1 MATRISSAHFDR
13 ERAMGTLIRSIA
25 RGAAACAALALAA
38 SSASAEIPGYQAKL
52 ATKLANVKTGIAKGP
67 FKSDWDSLRA
77 GYRTPNWF
85 RDAKFGIF
93 IHWGVYSVPAFAN
106 EWYSRNMYVPGNAA
120 YEHQVATYGP
130 QSKFGYKDFIP
141 MFKAEKFDPAA
152 WVQLFSDAG
161 ARYVVP
167 VAEHCDGFAM
177 YQSDLTEWDAAEM
190 GPHRD
195 VVGLIAKAARARG
208 MHFGLSSHRA
218 EHWWWYYMGRTF
230 DSDVND
236 PKYAGLYGPAAPMGL
251 PADGPTNWPD
261 GNQLQEWL
269 PPSKAFMDDWMGRTS
284 ELIDKYHPELIYF
297 DWWTAAPMFE
307 SRMRDT
313 AAYYY
318 NRSASWGAPGIIAYK
333 GGQFA
338 EGSAL
343 FDMERGKTDQ
353 LRLTP
358 WQSDTSV
365 SLKSWGYARNDSYR
379 TPQSLVADLIDIV
392 SKNGNLLL
400 NVGPKSDGTIPDE
413 IVSVLKG
420 MGGWLKVNGEAI
432 YGTRPF
438 RYFGE
443 GPTKSGQVRVGGQV
457 EQSAIKGFT
466 PADIRFTTKGNV
478 LYALG
483 LARPKDGAV
492 LIKTLYAGTPY
503 LDAPIKS
510 IELLDGGKINWQQ
523 TPQGL
528 KVNLPAAADGSY
540 PYALRIRTH

>member
-177 YQSDLTEWDAAEM
+177 YQSDLTEWDTAEM

>member
-1 MATRISSAHFDR
+1 MSTRIMEKTRMISGKRIFGASV
-13 ERAMGTLIRSIA
+13 AM
-25 RGAAACAALALAA
+25 AALALAVPA
-38 SSASAEIPGYQAKL
+38 AAQVPGYEAKVDAKL
-52 ATKLANVKTGIAKGP
+52 KQVKAGIANGP
-67 FKSDWDSLRA
+67 FKSDWDALR
-77 GYRTPNWF
+77 GKYRTPEWF

-93 IHWGVYSVPAFAN
+93 IHWGPYSVPAFAN

-120 YEHQVATYGP
+120 YKHHVETYGP

-141 MFKAEKFDPAA
+141 QFKAEKFDPTA
-152 WVQLFSDAG
+152 WMKLFQDAG

-177 YQSDLTEWDAAEM
+177 YASDFTEWDASKM
-190 GPHRD
+190 GPKRD
-195 VVGLIAKAARARG
+195 TTGEIAKAARAAG
-208 MHFGLSSHRA
+208 LHFGLSSHRA

-236 PKYAGLYGPAAPMGL
+236 PKNDGLYGPAAPMGL
-251 PADGPTNWPD
+251 PADRPESWPD
-261 GNQLQEWL
+261 GGQLQTWM
-269 PPSKAFMDDWMGRTS
+269 PPNKAFLNDWMARTS
-284 ELIDKYHPELIYF
+284 ELVDKYKPELIYF
-297 DWWTAAPMFE
+297 DWWTAAPSFE
-307 SRMRDT
+307 PLMRDT

-318 NRSASWGAPGIIAYK
+318 NRSASWGGQGIIAYK

-343 FDMERGKTDQ
+343 FDMERGKTDA
-353 LRLTP
+353 LKLTP

-365 SLKSWGYARNDSYR
+365 SVHSWGYARNDSYR
-379 TPQSLVADLIDIV
+379 TAQSLISDLIDIV

-400 NVGPKSDGTIPDE
+400 NVGPKADGTIPDE
-413 IVSVLKG
+413 ITQVLQG

-438 RYFGE
+438 QYFGE

-457 EQSAIKGFT
+457 EESAVKGYT
-466 PADIRFTTKGNV
+466 PADIRFTTKGDN

-483 LARPKDGAV
+483 LERPKDGAV

-503 LDAPIKS
+503 LTAPIKS
-510 IELLDGGKINWQQ
+510 IALLDGGKVEWEQ
-523 TPQGL
+523 TPKGL
-528 KVNLPAAADGSY
+528 RITLPAVGDGAY
-540 PYALRIRTH
+540 PYALRIRTR

>member
-77 GYRTPNWF
+77 GYRTPDWF

-269 PPSKAFMDDWMGRTS
+269 PPSKAFMDDWLGRTS

-466 PADIRFTTKGNV
+466 PADIRFTTKGSMV
-478 LYALG
+478 YALG